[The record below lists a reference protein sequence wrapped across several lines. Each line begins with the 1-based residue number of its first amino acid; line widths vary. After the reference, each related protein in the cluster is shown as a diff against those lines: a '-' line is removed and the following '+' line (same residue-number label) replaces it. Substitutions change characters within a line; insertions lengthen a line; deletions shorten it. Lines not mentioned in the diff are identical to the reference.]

1 MSRSTTRIQV
11 LSLVDTLKD
20 GDIIPTGP
28 ASGDV
33 AKGITF
39 LNLKNL
45 IIPGNNI
52 RTVTANTTALLTDG
66 MILVDATTGPI
77 TVSLPAAS
85 EAFEQEF
92 TVKKIDATL
101 SSMILDP
108 DGSETIDGN
117 TTITTTT
124 QYTSFTIKS
133 DGVTWWIK

>member
-1 MSRSTTRIQV
+1 MSRSVTRGGNFTKVTT
-11 LSLVDTLKD
+11 LGDDDTILAW
-20 GDIIPTGP
+20 PF
-28 ASGDV
+28 SGDV
-33 AKGITF
+33 VKGITF

-66 MILVDATTGPI
+66 MILADATSGPI

-101 SSMILDP
+101 SSVILDP